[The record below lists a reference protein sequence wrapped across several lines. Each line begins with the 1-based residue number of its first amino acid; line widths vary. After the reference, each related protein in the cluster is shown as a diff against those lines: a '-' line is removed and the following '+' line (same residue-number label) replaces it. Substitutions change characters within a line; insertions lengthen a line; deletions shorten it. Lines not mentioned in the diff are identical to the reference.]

1 VDGGGRKQTADLV
14 GREVGKMAAP
24 EAELEQ
30 RFTEMLTS
38 RAATARRG
46 ATGALDPHPVSAS
59 GQDGRSPPS
68 VIDET

>member
-1 VDGGGRKQTADLV
+1 
-14 GREVGKMAAP
+14 MAAP

-38 RAATARRG
+38 RAATAPRG
-46 ATGALDPHPVSAS
+46 ATGALDHTSCRHP